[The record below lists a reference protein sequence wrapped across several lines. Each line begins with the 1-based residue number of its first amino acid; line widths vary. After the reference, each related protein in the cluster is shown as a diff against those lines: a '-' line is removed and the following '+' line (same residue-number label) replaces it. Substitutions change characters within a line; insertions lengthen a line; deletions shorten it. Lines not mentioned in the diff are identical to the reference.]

1 MKRDII
7 TSIIGIIVFTVLL
20 GFVYPLAITGISQVA
35 FPGDANGQQIKL
47 NGRVIGSKIIG
58 QNFGTPV
65 REKNGKVKEVK
76 GAVVTEPDPRYFQ
89 SRPSATEGGAYN
101 AAASTFSNRG
111 PNSVK
116 TKEADEENIK
126 AYLELNKNP
135 ATKVEYDPGLTAA
148 KIPVD
153 AVNTSASN
161 LDPEI
166 SQANAWIQAHRVAA
180 VRHLS
185 LATVNG
191 LIAKYTDS
199 RGLGFSGEPGVNVLE
214 LNLALDRLTGQT
226 SASTGAHPGAGSG
239 GAAGSGGNA

>member
-1 MKRDII
+1 MKRDVI
-7 TSIIGIIVFTVLL
+7 TSAIAIVVFTVLL
-20 GFVYPLAITGISQVA
+20 GLVYPLVITGVSQVA
-35 FPGDANGQQIKL
+35 FPGDADGQKIYVNGKL
-47 NGRVIGSKIIG
+47 VGSKIIG
-58 QNFGTPV
+58 QSFKSPV
-65 REKNGKVKEVK
+65 IGKNGKPEEKEEEL
-76 GAVVTEPDPRYFQ
+76 VTEADPKYFQ
-89 SRPSATEGGAYN
+89 SRPSATEDGAYN

-126 AYLELNKNP
+126 EYLELNKP
-135 ATKVEYDPGLTAA
+135 YDPALTTA

-185 LATVNG
+185 LATVDA
-191 LIAKYTDS
+191 LISKYTDA
-199 RGLGFSGEPGVNVLE
+199 RGLGFSGERGVNVLE
-214 LNLALDRLTGQT
+214 LNLALDRVTG
-226 SASTGAHPGAGSG
+226 GKG
-239 GAAGSGGNA
+239 